1 VIYFIETQGLVKI
14 GYSNDPRRRFHNL
27 SIGCPTKCTLIG
39 VIDGSM
45 ADEKNIHEKFK
56 DSRVRGEW
64 FTFTPEIN
72 AFIAAKAVDEIL
84 STDVEEDDGHPLAQY
99 LVANNIGVGQFA
111 KMAGIGRCQLW
122 RIMNGDTTTVN
133 TMFTIVEATNGDVSV
148 DDFLEVWSA
157 KRRIERSGGPT
168 PNITLDDQERAPRTG
183 DAA

>member
-39 VIDGSM
+39 VIDGCM
-45 ADEKNIHEKFK
+45 TDEKDIHEKFK
-56 DSRVRGEW
+56 ENRVRGEW
-64 FTFTPEIN
+64 FEFTPEIN
-72 AFIAAKAVDEIL
+72 ALIAAKSAVVDTL
-84 STDVEEDDGHPLAQY
+84 STDVQEEARHPLAQY
-99 LVANNIGVGQFA
+99 LDANDIGVAEFA
-111 KMAGIGRCQLW
+111 KMAGISRCQLW

-157 KRRIERSGGPT
+157 KRR
-168 PNITLDDQERAPRTG
+168 LERAPESSLAIEYGTTASE
-183 DAA
+183 AAA